1 MSSHTEIN
9 AAIAAA
15 EADYASLDK
24 YEATPARMKE
34 WWMTTNSGKVV
45 PDAATIRR
53 DFYDARI
60 YAAEK
65 VYRLKKEAGLYA
77 NSPGIPTS
85 GGRDQVDPRLINGL
99 IDHAFGGAVA
109 GDGSKPG

>member
-24 YEATPARMKE
+24 YEATPARMTE
-34 WWMTTNSGKVV
+34 WWMTTNSGKTL

-53 DFYDARI
+53 DFYEARI
-60 YAAEK
+60 YTAEK

-77 NSPGIPTS
+77 NSPGIPIS
-85 GGRDQVDPRLINGL
+85 GGRDEVDPRLINGL
-99 IDHAFGGAVA
+99 IDYAFDSVSA